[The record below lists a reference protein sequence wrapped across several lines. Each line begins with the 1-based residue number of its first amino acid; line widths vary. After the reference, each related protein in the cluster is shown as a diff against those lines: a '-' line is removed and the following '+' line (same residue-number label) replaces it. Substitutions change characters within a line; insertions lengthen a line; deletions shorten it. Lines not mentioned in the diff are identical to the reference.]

1 MIDQKLQ
8 SLSKKN
14 ERNDM
19 VLSSSSSPPAAMTS
33 SSSFT
38 HLSMMDTDDLPNCN
52 GLPTMIVTNAENH
65 HPCQNLQTAPINST
79 SYSFAM
85 YDALDDI
92 CRNNIK
98 YFECDDTEMGQ
109 RFSCAFRGIIDH
121 TTVARK
127 YVSEIVA
134 IMHEYDFDESTPAN
148 GYRSYVKAMQACIN
162 HCVKICKYIAQNR
175 SYLLFRKTMYMKEIE
190 ACCHL
195 LASLCSCFQQTLTI
209 KEKCQSG
216 SLFPPGEHR
225 ASGLFNMSAC
235 VNQYSFYGRSIGFHY
250 CESMQSVMKF
260 LGICLA
266 GFSEVYY
273 NSNGNRIIKATSS
286 MYTGGKYYW
295 NPELRAR
302 RIINLSMNAGIDFC
316 KSFWSLTENELM
328 YALPNVF
335 GVKIKVNRLITIPPE
350 PLEIQSTSD
359 PVEMVQIPI
368 PSSHLGVGSVTA
380 RLLSNVRRTGM
391 IGERNKKHIHPPSN
405 SLIFHCHGGGFVAQ
419 SSKSHEI
426 YLREWAAQLQVP
438 ILSIDYSLA
447 PQAPY
452 PRALEEVFYAYC
464 WAIKNAKL
472 LGTTAERIILVGD
485 SAGATLNMAL
495 TLKCI
500 DRSVRLPDGVL
511 LIYSPMVVGFDPSP
525 SRSLCLMDVLLPF
538 GFLMGCLKAYVHPG
552 KDQYLATPIN
562 SSEKDDDGGELK
574 NGGEQNDLLSIS
586 TTSAVIVLSDECE
599 ESDMPTPTFVHIESE
614 MGQDLIEPLNGK
626 HTDGGGGSE
635 SGTWEHIQN
644 DEVDD
649 ANTKSPMSDGTS
661 DTFAS
666 ASLHNS
672 QTGGNTEMMTPD
684 ESAGI
689 SFEEDSQPIT
699 LHKPIN
705 ECNGNDAFEICH
717 LDEQTTIPADAR
729 RNSTSSSIVE
739 MDGSNETP
747 AKFKSS
753 STVPNHT
760 GSKFVS
766 DFVRKY
772 GTDDLRGHGLITMP
786 KTESEE
792 NVLLEEGRDAL
803 NMQNIPNKI
812 YRAVETAANSVA
824 NTFNAITSPTV
835 IRTGMMTPT
844 STTLNN
850 GVTFSRSRLNSLTE
864 RNPAD
869 DYQFDIP
876 RDPFLS
882 PLYASDDM
890 LKQLP
895 PIKILTVEMDPFLD
909 DCIEMAKRL
918 KKLNKPVGIDVLP
931 GLPHGFLSFVKLSKE
946 AYEGNRLCMSRLT
959 ELLKGDPNC

>member
-1 MIDQKLQ
+1 
-8 SLSKKN
+8 
-14 ERNDM
+14 
-19 VLSSSSSPPAAMTS
+19 
-33 SSSFT
+33 
-38 HLSMMDTDDLPNCN
+38 
-52 GLPTMIVTNAENH
+52 
-65 HPCQNLQTAPINST
+65 
-79 SYSFAM
+79 
-85 YDALDDI
+85 
-92 CRNNIK
+92 
-98 YFECDDTEMGQ
+98 
-109 RFSCAFRGIIDH
+109 
-121 TTVARK
+121 
-127 YVSEIVA
+127 
-134 IMHEYDFDESTPAN
+134 
-148 GYRSYVKAMQACIN
+148 
-162 HCVKICKYIAQNR
+162 
-175 SYLLFRKTMYMKEIE
+175 
-190 ACCHL
+190 
-195 LASLCSCFQQTLTI
+195 
-209 KEKCQSG
+209 
-216 SLFPPGEHR
+216 
-225 ASGLFNMSAC
+225 
-235 VNQYSFYGRSIGFHY
+235 
-250 CESMQSVMKF
+250 MQSVMKF

-302 RIINLSMNAGIDFC
+302 RIINLSTHAGIDFC

-350 PLEIQSTSD
+350 PLKIQSTSD
-359 PVEMVQIPI
+359 PIEMVHIPI
-368 PSSHLGVGSVTA
+368 PSSHSGVGSVTA
-380 RLLSNVRRTGM
+380 RLLSSVRRQGM
-391 IGERNKKHIHPPSN
+391 IGERNKKHIHPMSTG
-405 SLIFHCHGGGFVAQ
+405 LVFHCHGGGFV
-419 SSKSHEI
+419 SHTSKSHEI

-472 LGTTAERIILVGD
+472 LGTTAERIVLVGD
-485 SAGATLNMAL
+485 SAGATLNMSL

-500 DRSVRLPDGVL
+500 DQSVRRPDGVL
-511 LIYSPMVVGFDPSP
+511 LIYCPMVVGFDPSP

-552 KDQYLATPIN
+552 KDQYLAT
-562 SSEKDDDGGELK
+562 SKKSTEKDGDDAELA
-574 NGGEQNDLLSIS
+574 NDTQQNDLLSIS
-586 TTSAVIVLSDECE
+586 TTSAVIVLSDDCE
-599 ESDMPTPTFVHIESE
+599 ESDMPTPTFVHIGSE
-614 MGQDLIEPLNGK
+614 MDHDLLEPLNDRQ
-626 HTDGGGGSE
+626 TDASISLGVGGGSE
-635 SGTWEHIQN
+635 SATWEHIQTDDLN
-644 DEVDD
+644 CDD
-649 ANTKSPMSDGTS
+649 ANTKSPVSDGTS

-705 ECNGNDAFEICH
+705 ECNGSDAFEICH
-717 LDEQTTIPADAR
+717 LDMQTSGIQNGTTKR
-729 RNSTSSSIVE
+729 RNSTSSSLVE
-739 MDGSNETP
+739 MDGSGERPTKP
-747 AKFKSS
+747 APSL
-753 STVPNHT
+753 PNNT

-766 DFVRKY
+766 DFVKKY
-772 GTDDLRGHGLITMP
+772 GTDDFRRPGLITMP

-803 NMQNIPNKI
+803 NMQNIPHKI

-835 IRTGMMTPT
+835 IRTGLVATPT
-844 STTLNN
+844 STTLNG

-882 PLYASDDM
+882 PLYASDEM

-895 PIKILTVEMDPFLD
+895 PLKILTVEMDPFLD
-909 DCIEMAKRL
+909 DCVEMAKRL
-918 KKLNKPVGIDVLP
+918 KKLNKSIGMDVLP
-931 GLPHGFLSFVKLSKE
+931 GLPHGFLSFVKVKSGHRNRSYISIRISTAEIWRYFNPCAFCRSRFSNSSLKRRTKE
-946 AYEGNRLCMSRLT
+946 IAYA
-959 ELLKGDPNC
+959 LLV